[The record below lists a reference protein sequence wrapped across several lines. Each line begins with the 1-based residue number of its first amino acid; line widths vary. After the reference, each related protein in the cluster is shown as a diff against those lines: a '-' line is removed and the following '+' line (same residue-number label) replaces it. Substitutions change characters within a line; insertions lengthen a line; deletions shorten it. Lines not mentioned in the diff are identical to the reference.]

1 MRRYNQQRSTA
12 NLNNK
17 TLQREIQIMANNG
30 NYKKSKIGN
39 HALKPETM
47 MMSYG
52 YDPQLSEGSVKPPVF
67 LTSTFAYQ
75 TPEEG
80 EEFFHIMAGRKPA
93 PEGNV
98 GGLIYSR
105 FNHPNVEIIED
116 RLSLFEGSERSV
128 VCSSGMGAISAIL
141 LAYLRPGDVIV
152 QSAPLYGGT
161 ETLIRKFLPE
171 FNIQTGEFH
180 DGLHEANML
189 SSLRDASK
197 KGRVAMVFIESPAN
211 PTNSLVDFE
220 ALNRVLDII
229 KTETGHRPISVCDN
243 TLMGPVFQQA
253 VPQGIDM
260 AMYSLT
266 KYVGGHSD
274 LVAGAVCGSVEMLRP
289 VRATRGIL
297 GLNLD
302 PHTSWMISRSLETL
316 SIRMQRSA
324 DSGHKVA
331 QWIADNS
338 YISAKILHP
347 DFITDKAYQTVYK
360 RQCSGPSSTFSF
372 VLDVSKSDAFRLIN
386 NLSIFKSAVS
396 LGGSESLVCH
406 PGSTTHSGVSADLRE
421 KFGVTDGLIRLS
433 IGLEHPD
440 DLIADLDNAF
450 CATFK
455 NAKTG

>member
-1 MRRYNQQRSTA
+1 
-12 NLNNK
+12 
-17 TLQREIQIMANNG
+17 MAIDES
-30 NYKKSKIGN
+30 YKKTKIGD

-93 PEGNV
+93 PQGSV

-171 FNIQTGEFH
+171 FNIETGEFH
-180 DGLHEANML
+180 DGLDEAAML
-189 SSLRDASK
+189 NSLREASK

-229 KTETGHRPISVCDN
+229 ETETDHRPISVCDN
-243 TLMGPVFQQA
+243 TLMGPVFQQV

-274 LVAGAVCGSVEMLRP
+274 LVAGAVCGSNEMLRP

-316 SIRMQRSA
+316 SIRMERSA
-324 DSGHKVA
+324 NSGRKVA
-331 QWIADNS
+331 QWIADNT
-338 YISAKILHP
+338 YITAEVLHP
-347 DFITDKAYQTVYK
+347 DFIEDKTYQTVYK

-396 LGGSESLVCH
+396 LGGSESLTCH
-406 PGSTTHSGVSADLRE
+406 PASTTHSGVPADLRE
-421 KFGVTDGLIRLS
+421 QFGVTDGLIRLS

-450 CATFK
+450 RRTFK
-455 NAKTG
+455 DINTA

>member
-1 MRRYNQQRSTA
+1 MS
-12 NLNNK
+12 NNK
-17 TLQREIQIMANNG
+17 K
-30 NYKKSKIGN
+30 YKNKKIGD
-39 HALKPETM
+39 HELKPETM

-52 YDPQLSEGSVKPPVF
+52 YDPELSEGSVKPPIF

-80 EEFFHIMAGRKPA
+80 EEFFQVMAGKRPG
-93 PEGNV
+93 PEGSV

-105 FNHPNVEIIED
+105 FNHPNLEIIED

-128 VCSSGMGAISAIL
+128 VCSSGMGAISSIL

-161 ETLIRKFLPE
+161 ELLIRKFLPD
-171 FNIQTGEFH
+171 FNIQTGELN
-180 DGLHEANML
+180 DGLNEQSML
-189 SSLRDASK
+189 DSLRSASK
-197 KGRVAMVFIESPAN
+197 KGRIAMVFIESPAN
-211 PTNSLVDFE
+211 PTNSLVDIN
-220 ALNRVLDII
+220 ALNRVLDVI
-229 KTETGHRPISVCDN
+229 KSETGHRPISVCDN
-243 TLMGPVFQQA
+243 TLMGPIFQQV
-253 VPQGIDM
+253 VPQGIDI

-274 LVAGAVCGSVEMLRP
+274 LVAGAVCGSIEMLRP
-289 VRATRGIL
+289 VRATRGML
-297 GLNLD
+297 GLTLD
-302 PHTSWMISRSLETL
+302 PHSSWMISRSLETL
-316 SIRMQRSA
+316 NIRMQRSA
-324 DSGHKVA
+324 DSGSKIA
-331 QWIADNS
+331 RWINDNP
-338 YISAKILHP
+338 YIPAEVLHP
-347 DFITDKAYQTVYK
+347 DFIEDEVYQSVYK

-372 VLDVSKSDAFRLIN
+372 VIDATKSDAFRLIN

-406 PGSTTHSGVSADLRE
+406 PGSTTHSSVSDDLRE

-450 CATFK
+450 NSTFK
-455 NAKTG
+455 DA